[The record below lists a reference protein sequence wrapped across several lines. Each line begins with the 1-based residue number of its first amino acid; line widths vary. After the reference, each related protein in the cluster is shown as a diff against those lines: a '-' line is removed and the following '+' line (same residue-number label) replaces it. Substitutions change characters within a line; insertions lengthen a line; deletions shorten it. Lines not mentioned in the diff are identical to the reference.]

1 MKGKILDLLK
11 GAIVK
16 SRQKRL
22 IVLSIL
28 LIGAVALGTTWSG
41 IVSAR
46 GLNLNLGP
54 GGLFQVN
61 SMDECLDI
69 SLSGMT
75 NNGDGTS
82 TWVYSVARQPCDQ
95 EVNFVLVEIPACA
108 MVASAAPTPFQVVFP
123 DPDLNVDGV
132 KWELTPD
139 FESGVF
145 TVVFAG
151 SLREGEANAGLGA
164 PGVEPV
170 SVVIDGPECE
180 PFTALQTQS
189 DTALPIASATVSDT
203 EVVTPAVTESIS
215 VTETLAATEE
225 TPVEAT
231 PTMAVTLA
239 QIESV
244 TPDVAVTPAP
254 IESATATDTAS
265 LVETPIS
272 LPTQAKTEIPL
283 AVNPSTSQLARSIMT
298 VQHIAE
304 SAQNLTLNCADGAV
318 VVSGDSNVLN
328 IEGRCGILVLHG
340 DDNQIKLVNPSLIA
354 NSGTGNVVS
363 VFGPS
368 VVPITGPGG
377 FGLTPVTATPSET
390 PTATE
395 TSTPSLTPSSTPT
408 SMLSS
413 TPTST
418 LTSTPI
424 STLNI
429 TPTPQVSSTPAV
441 DSSSTPETSP
451 TP

>member
-1 MKGKILDLLK
+1 MKGKFLESLK
-11 GAIVK
+11 GAIVM

-22 IVLSIL
+22 IALSVL

-41 IVSAR
+41 MVSAR

-61 SMDECLDI
+61 GLEECLDI

-82 TWVYSVARQPCDQ
+82 TWTYSVERLPCDQ
-95 EVNFVLVEIPACA
+95 EVNFVLLEIPACA
-108 MVASAAPTPFQVVFP
+108 NVANAAPLPFQVVFP
-123 DPDLNVDGV
+123 DPELKVDGV
-132 KWELTPD
+132 KWELPSD

-151 SLREGEANAGLGA
+151 SLSEGELNAGLGA

-170 SVVIDGPECE
+170 SVAIEGPACK
-180 PFTALQTQS
+180 PFTALQTKS
-189 DTALPIASATVSDT
+189 GTALPSASATVSET
-203 EVVTPAVTESIS
+203 EVVTPAVTESSS

-239 QIESV
+239 QIESA
-244 TPDVAVTPAP
+244 TPEVAVTPAP
-254 IESATATDTAS
+254 IESATATDSAS
-265 LVETPIS
+265 LVETPIGM
-272 LPTQAKTEIPL
+272 PTQAETEIPL
-283 AVNPSTSQLARSIMT
+283 AVNPSAGLLLGSIVT
-298 VQHIAE
+298 IQHIAE
-304 SAQNLTLNCADGAV
+304 NAQSLTLNCANGAV

-340 DDNQIKLVNPSLIA
+340 DGNQINLENPTLIA
-354 NSGTGNVVS
+354 NSGTRNVVS
-363 VFGPS
+363 VSGPS

-395 TSTPSLTPSSTPT
+395 TSTPS
-408 SMLSS
+408 S

-418 LTSTPI
+418 VTSTPT
-424 STLNI
+424 STSTS
-429 TPTPQVSSTPAV
+429 TPTSTPGVTTTPQVSSTPPV
-441 DSSSTPETSP
+441 DSSSTPEPSP